1 MKQYSFVFFI
11 VIPLLSFCQRIKKM
25 NLYSND
31 ALIHYKIDNM
41 AKVDKKLSL
50 SANLKKDIIR
60 AEIAEAHN
68 SNINIVS
75 DIDSISLSIKIGD
88 TLNLP
93 VIVKGDTTYLKIIG
107 KRKDVNFDASY
118 QKKHNDSLEVNIPEV
133 SELINI
139 GIAISNLERRD
150 SNMVYME
157 SDYYKEV
164 IRKFS
169 PYKRHPFITL
179 LNKYIKD
186 NGAESYDFHYDLK
199 GNACEYNMDNYGSIK
214 NRGNIFEM
222 SLYKFPNPVEQNL
235 TIIEDFA
242 RETKFREFYKQN
254 LPMYQGLITDFR
266 NVIPVGQ
273 MWRWLESKSSER
285 YNSYKMYLSPLTGGA
300 HACQYF
306 EDNGFKQIS
315 MYLAGR
321 ILKPTKGLPI
331 SLSGAVMTFTE
342 IDHAYINPLTNR
354 YSSQM
359 DSLMID
365 DIWTDSLNRKF
376 YKSGKEIFNEYM
388 TWGLFTLF
396 AYENY
401 PSSSVDPYISKIE
414 TFMAKRRGFT
424 KFREFNQFLKKLY
437 FEEGKPKIADLY
449 PMVITWCLEKNNL

>member
-186 NGAESYDFHYDLK
+186 NGAESYDFHY
-199 GNACEYNMDNYGSIK
+199 E
-214 NRGNIFEM
+214 
-222 SLYKFPNPVEQNL
+222 
-235 TIIEDFA
+235 
-242 RETKFREFYKQN
+242 
-254 LPMYQGLITDFR
+254 
-266 NVIPVGQ
+266 
-273 MWRWLESKSSER
+273 
-285 YNSYKMYLSPLTGGA
+285 
-300 HACQYF
+300 
-306 EDNGFKQIS
+306 
-315 MYLAGR
+315 
-321 ILKPTKGLPI
+321 
-331 SLSGAVMTFTE
+331 
-342 IDHAYINPLTNR
+342 
-354 YSSQM
+354 
-359 DSLMID
+359 
-365 DIWTDSLNRKF
+365 
-376 YKSGKEIFNEYM
+376 
-388 TWGLFTLF
+388 
-396 AYENY
+396 
-401 PSSSVDPYISKIE
+401 
-414 TFMAKRRGFT
+414 
-424 KFREFNQFLKKLY
+424 
-437 FEEGKPKIADLY
+437 
-449 PMVITWCLEKNNL
+449 